1 MSVADTLFENK
12 GKIMKKFVKWLSVA
26 IAAAIIFGAGY
37 GLGKMRIEREAVE
50 PTEAES
56 EPTEEC
62 TLPEQED
69 IVQTVISS
77 MTLRDMVYQMM
88 FVTPEKIT
96 GIKNVTKAGEATKK
110 ALEKYPVGG
119 IVYFSNNL
127 INRSQTEEMI
137 KNTQSYSKIPLFIGV
152 DEEGGRVAR
161 LGKNPAM
168 GTTLLPA
175 MRTIGDK
182 NDSAKAYEAGVT
194 LARDLK
200 SLGFNVDFAPVAD
213 VIVNEKNSEIGDR
226 SFGTDAENVS
236 EMVKK
241 LTEGLEE
248 NGVSATLK
256 HFPGH
261 GSTYANTHTGYSE
274 SKRTLDELKE
284 CELLPFKAGIE
295 AGADFVMV
303 SHMTLV
309 NATEEKVPCSVSK
322 EIITGIL
329 TDYLGY
335 EGIIITDSFAMGA
348 ITDKYTPGEAAVKAV
363 MAGADMILMSPDVAA
378 SCDAIVKAVENGTIP
393 MERIEKSVRKILTLK
408 KEKQMLANW

>member
-1 MSVADTLFENK
+1 
-12 GKIMKKFVKWLSVA
+12 MKKYVKWIFVV
-26 IAAAIIFGAGY
+26 IAVLIAFGAGY
-37 GLGKMRIEREAVE
+37 ALGKFSLEKEDVD
-50 PTEAES
+50 PTEAS

-62 TLPEQED
+62 TLPETEDTED
-69 IVQTVISS
+69 IVQTVMSS

-96 GIKNVTKAGEATKK
+96 GINTVTKAGETTKA

-127 INRSQTEEMI
+127 IDCSQTEEMI
-137 KNTQSYSKIPLFIGV
+137 KNTQSYSKIPLFIAV

-175 MRTIGDK
+175 MRTIGDE

-194 LARDLK
+194 LASDLK

-226 SFGTDAENVS
+226 AFGTDAENVA

-274 SKRTLDELKE
+274 SKRTLDELYS
-284 CELLPFKAGIE
+284 CELLPFKEGIE

-329 TDYLGY
+329 TEDLGY
-335 EGIIITDSFAMGA
+335 EGIIITDSFAMRA

>member
-1 MSVADTLFENK
+1 MSVSGTFLKIK
-12 GKIMKKFVKWLSVA
+12 GKIMKKFIKCAAVVITLA
-26 IAAAIIFGAGY
+26 IAFTAGY
-37 GLGKMRIEREAVE
+37 RFGKLSLEKENVD
-50 PTEAES
+50 PTEAS

-62 TLPEQED
+62 TLPETED
-69 IVQTVISS
+69 IVQTVMSS

-96 GIKNVTKAGEATKK
+96 GIKTVTKAGETTAK

-119 IVYFSNNL
+119 IVYFSGNL
-127 INRSQTEEMI
+127 IDRSQTEEMI
-137 KNTQSYSKIPLFIGV
+137 KNTQSYSKIPLFIAV

-161 LGKNPAM
+161 LGKNAAM

-182 NDSAKAYEAGVT
+182 NDSSKAYVAGVT

-226 SFGTDAENVS
+226 SFGTDANNVA

-261 GSTYANTHTGYSE
+261 GSTYANSHTGYSE

-329 TDYLGY
+329 TEDLGY
-335 EGIIITDSFAMGA
+335 EGVIITDSFAMGA

-363 MAGADMILMSPDVAA
+363 TAGADMILMSPDVAA